1 MHLKKKI
8 LKIIAMLTLLISNDS
23 FELYEKLEKD
33 NDISIKFEDLPNEF
47 TLQSYDTVVD
57 FIQKTKNLEFECLM
71 YFDYVTGKILKFEIG
86 TSNNVKIDFNK
97 EFDDHHVAS
106 IHNHPKSVYSPPS
119 GKNFGILM
127 REFEDYELI
136 VGDSGLWILKAKGI
150 NFNLNLDLKYSALMI
165 LDSCQEYSIKRYPP
179 SKANDICDVMY
190 GTMLSNYINDKNLK
204 DIQLTKKEYQL

>member
-106 IHNHPKSVYSPPS
+106 KKKKKKSVYSPPS